1 MGYESVLWASGGR
14 LGDAICGWGL
24 MGQREMRGKCAGG
37 ALRVSDCVSGGYV
50 AILRGKNDLYSKH
63 RGVFYFGLGDG
74 VMAMCQRANIIWQ
87 NVALSVNRAQ
97 RGLGELNS
105 RYLMVK

>member
-1 MGYESVLWASGGR
+1 M
-14 LGDAICGWGL
+14 
-24 MGQREMRGKCAGG
+24 
-37 ALRVSDCVSGGYV
+37 
-50 AILRGKNDLYSKH
+50 H
-63 RGVFYFGLGDG
+63 RGVFYVGLRDG

>member
-1 MGYESVLWASGGR
+1 
-14 LGDAICGWGL
+14 

-37 ALRVSDCVSGGYV
+37 ALGEFSGV
-50 AILRGKNDLYSKH
+50 CDFTVDEKTPVLYSMH
-63 RGVFYFGLGDG
+63 RGVFYFSLSDG

-105 RYLMVK
+105 RYLMVKTVIHCQ